1 MKKWLS
7 VVSGIAVAGTA
18 LGLVSGASADHRGL
32 RQIRAWLT
40 GFSEVGP
47 GIAAVSTPGRG
58 TFRAEIDETNSMI
71 TYTLKFSGLTGTV
84 TQSHLHFGQHHT
96 AGGISVWLCQT
107 AGTPA
112 PMGQNPPICQPDVE
126 ITGTI
131 VPANVIG
138 PAGQGIAPG
147 EFAELL
153 AALKGGVVYANVHSS
168 LFPSGEIRGQ
178 VF

>member
-1 MKKWLS
+1 MKKW
-7 VVSGIAVAGTA
+7 VSIVSAIVAGGMT
-18 LGLVSGASADHRGL
+18 LGLVSTASADHDHRGL

-40 GFSEVGP
+40 GYAEVAG
-47 GIAAVSTPGRG
+47 VSTTGRG

-71 TYTLKFSGLTGTV
+71 SYTLKFSGLTGTV

-96 AGGISVWLCQT
+96 SGGISVWLCQT

-112 PMGQNPPICQPDVE
+112 PMGQNPPVCVPDVE
-126 ITGTI
+126 ISGTI
-131 VPANVIG
+131 VAANVIG

-153 AALKGGVVYANVHSS
+153 AAIKAGIVYANVHSN
-168 LFPSGEIRGQ
+168 LFPAGEIRGQ